1 MNRSASV
8 NSSVIFM
15 LILLWLFF
23 CLLFLI
29 RDDCLEQCRGETS
42 QLGVPV
48 HHDHLDAKIS
58 QIPARR
64 ALTAVPLIAI
74 V

>member
-15 LILLWLFF
+15 LFLLWFF
-23 CLLFLI
+23 FRLLLI
-29 RDDCLEQCRGETS
+29 CDDRLEQCRGETS

-64 ALTAVPLIAI
+64 ALIAVPLIAI